1 LKEKS
6 SVTKPALP
14 QPQKSPY
21 LLRPKKEKAEEEEK
35 RVTRQKKA
43 SSTHTADSGVSN
55 TSPVRSEDMY
65 EDTDYSYDSS
75 DSSDSSGSSGSSDSD
90 DSSTAKQY
98 VSDGSS
104 GHSEP
109 RTPEWEDESE
119 ATADSAVSD
128 VSSRPPSRIEQR
140 QVQRFVS
147 FMAFAIYDL

>member
-1 LKEKS
+1 
-6 SVTKPALP
+6 VTKPALP
-14 QPQKSPY
+14 QSQKSPY
-21 LLRPKKEKAEEEEK
+21 LLRSRKEKAEEEEEK

-75 DSSDSSGSSGSSDSD
+75 DSSGSSDSD

-140 QVQRFVS
+140 QVQRFVI
-147 FMAFAIYDL
+147 FMAFTI